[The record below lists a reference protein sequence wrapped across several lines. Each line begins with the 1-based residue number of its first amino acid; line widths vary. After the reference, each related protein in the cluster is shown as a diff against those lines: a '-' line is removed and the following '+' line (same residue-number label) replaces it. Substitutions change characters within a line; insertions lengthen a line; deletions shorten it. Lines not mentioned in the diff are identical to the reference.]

1 MVEFHPIHIPMSK
14 PEEETKYFPPTEGV
28 NINVIHNMVNSLI
41 QQNSPLARQIIH
53 TINDM
58 SLPDVYEI
66 VKLLNEFITTGE
78 LDAESRTDLST
89 EAHRLNAELSN
100 GRPKSRILCASL
112 LCAKDILDNLENAS
126 NLNKSLKTKINKLLK
141 AD

>member
-1 MVEFHPIHIPMSK
+1 MSK

-58 SLPDVYEI
+58 SLPDVYE
-66 VKLLNEFITTGE
+66 
-78 LDAESRTDLST
+78 
-89 EAHRLNAELSN
+89 
-100 GRPKSRILCASL
+100 
-112 LCAKDILDNLENAS
+112 
-126 NLNKSLKTKINKLLK
+126 
-141 AD
+141 